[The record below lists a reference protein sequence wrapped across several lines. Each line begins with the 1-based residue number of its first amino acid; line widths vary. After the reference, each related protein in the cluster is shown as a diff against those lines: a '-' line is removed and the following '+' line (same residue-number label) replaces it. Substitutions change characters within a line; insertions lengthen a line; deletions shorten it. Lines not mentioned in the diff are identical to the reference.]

1 MARNNWYV
9 ITGGPSTGKTTLL
22 SVLRKRGYKT
32 LPESARVLI
41 DEAKNKGVSPEKYRE
56 DEKKFQMDVL
66 RHKVK
71 LEKELDSKQ
80 LTFFDRGM
88 HDTLAYI
95 RLIGEKI
102 NQEIT
107 DAVSKANYKKVF
119 LLERLGGYEKD
130 YARTET
136 AAQARQLDSLLYE
149 AYDEAGITPIIVP
162 IMKPKERAEF
172 VLHHISEDTKLS

>member
-1 MARNNWYV
+1 MTHNNWFV

-41 DEAKNKGVSPEKYRE
+41 DEAKAKGISPEKYRE

-66 RHKVK
+66 RHKVR
-71 LEKELDSKQ
+71 LEKELDGKQ

-88 HDTLAYI
+88 HDTLAYMK
-95 RLIGEKI
+95 LLGEKI
-102 NQEIT
+102 NKEVAGAAQ
-107 DAVSKANYKKVF
+107 KAKYRKVF

-149 AYDEAGITPIIVP
+149 AYDGAGMTPVVVP
-162 IMKPKERAEF
+162 VMKRGERAEF